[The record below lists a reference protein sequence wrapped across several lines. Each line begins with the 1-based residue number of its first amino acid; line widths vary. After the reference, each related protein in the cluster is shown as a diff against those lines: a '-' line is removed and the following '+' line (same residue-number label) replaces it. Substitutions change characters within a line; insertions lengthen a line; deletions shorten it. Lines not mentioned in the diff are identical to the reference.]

1 MKLRLQAFTSRF
13 GDASAGMRN
22 ALAVGF
28 DPWRA
33 RWQLL
38 DTRVQRMA
46 LIGGSALLLALLWA
60 YIWLPASRGRA
71 QLAERIPVMSAQLAA
86 MRVQAEEIRRINSL
100 PPVVTTRALLPLADV
115 AALQTLF
122 GANAKVTLDENR
134 AFRITIP
141 AIAYT
146 AWLDQLDSA
155 LGRYRLRVAAI
166 NLNTVTPE
174 PAEKSGLAAAKTVA
188 AAPAGLPAKRS
199 AAGTAG
205 AEVAVELTLTDDSD
219 CKP

>member
-166 NLNTVTPE
+166 NLKTVTAE
-174 PAEKSGLAAAKTVA
+174 PAEKSGQAAAKTVA

-219 CKP
+219 RKP

>member
-13 GDASAGMRN
+13 SDASGGMRN

-38 DTRVQRMA
+38 DTRLQRMV
-46 LIGGSALLLALLWA
+46 LVGGGALLLALLWA

-86 MRVQAEEIRRINSL
+86 MLVQAEEIRRINSL

-155 LGRYRLRVAAI
+155 LRRYRLRVAAI
-166 NLNTVTPE
+166 NLKTVTVE
-174 PAEKSGLAAAKTVA
+174 PAEKSGQAAAKTVA

-199 AAGTAG
+199 AAGAAG

-219 CKP
+219 RRP